1 MLYIENIVFFCSL
14 DDFKISSYPFKELP
28 SDIFYDKNFQ
38 YFYDT
43 NKDYLNHK
51 IKDLVKYDN
60 TNCSLESC
68 KIRISKDGFINVR
81 LEFDIAQNFHIDNFD
96 CESSYKDIYEFII
109 KELNLQKNNN
119 FDKSYLFHQHIYT
132 INTDTFCNDIEIEW
146 SVYKH
151 KNEKTLEFFLDLDVY
166 LLEEHIYYTFYS
178 DTYLENMKTDIE
190 LKKGRDTLLKHRT
203 TLTKHHL
210 LLNEFKTKTVNTIKH
225 YKLLEIHN
233 INFTKNIYDKL
244 DKDFENLIE
253 NKEKDRQY
261 KSSQKLNQIILIL
274 TTFSL
279 ISVITGYISLMIS
292 LQEDSHKLQSTWN
305 FINNFS
311 LVFSYVVSF
320 IFIVSVVTWFYV
332 GITKL
337 KELYKELVDIKR
349 C

>member
-1 MLYIENIVFFCSL
+1 MLYI
-14 DDFKISSYPFKELP
+14 
-28 SDIFYDKNFQ
+28 
-38 YFYDT
+38 
-43 NKDYLNHK
+43 
-51 IKDLVKYDN
+51 
-60 TNCSLESC
+60 
-68 KIRISKDGFINVR
+68 
-81 LEFDIAQNFHIDNFD
+81 
-96 CESSYKDIYEFII
+96 
-109 KELNLQKNNN
+109 
-119 FDKSYLFHQHIYT
+119 
-132 INTDTFCNDIEIEW
+132 
-146 SVYKH
+146 
-151 KNEKTLEFFLDLDVY
+151 
-166 LLEEHIYYTFYS
+166 
-178 DTYLENMKTDIE
+178 
-190 LKKGRDTLLKHRT
+190 
-203 TLTKHHL
+203 
-210 LLNEFKTKTVNTIKH
+210 
-225 YKLLEIHN
+225 
-233 INFTKNIYDKL
+233 
-244 DKDFENLIE
+244 ENLIE